1 MDGIEII
8 ERMKEVIG
16 YIKAGDDQKAVLYMH
31 YIMEDIELYK
41 KNSL

>member
-8 ERMKEVIG
+8 KRMKEIIK
-16 YIKAGDDQKAVLYMH
+16 YIKMGDDQKAILYMH

>member
-8 ERMKEVIG
+8 KRMKEVIK
-16 YIKAGDDQKAVLYMH
+16 YIKAGDDQKAILYMH

>member
-8 ERMKEVIG
+8 KRMKEVIE